1 MTKSAP
7 CATVIPISE
16 KEETMTKEQYRSITQ
31 RARRMAAR
39 LPFGAKAFS
48 IPTYLCAAIYLG
60 MLGLLILR
68 RDSRFFRAALVP
80 ASIFLLVT
88 ALRPAL
94 HRQRPYDAFGI
105 PPVGDFEPNKGK
117 SMPSSHAASA
127 AAISFAVMWVFPT
140 LPVIILMSALCLFI
154 SALRVFTGKHYPS
167 DVIAA
172 LLLAGAISCLGY
184 AV

>member
-1 MTKSAP
+1 
-7 CATVIPISE
+7 
-16 KEETMTKEQYRSITQ
+16 MTKEQYRSITQ
-31 RARRMAAR
+31 HARRMAAR

-80 ASIFLLVT
+80 AGIFLLVT
-88 ALRPAL
+88 ALRPMI
-94 HRQRPYDAFGI
+94 HRQRPYDAFGV

-117 SMPSSHAASA
+117 SMPSRHAASA

-140 LPVIILMSALCLFI
+140 LPVIILMSALCLLV

>member
-1 MTKSAP
+1 
-7 CATVIPISE
+7 
-16 KEETMTKEQYRSITQ
+16 MTKEQYISIT
-31 RARRMAAR
+31 RRTQNVASR

-88 ALRPAL
+88 ALRPMI
-94 HRQRPYDAFGI
+94 HRQRPYDAFGV

-117 SMPSSHAASA
+117 SMPSRHAASA

-154 SALRVFTGKHYPS
+154 SALRVLTGKHYPS

>member
-1 MTKSAP
+1 
-7 CATVIPISE
+7 
-16 KEETMTKEQYRSITQ
+16 MTKEQYRSITQ
-31 RARRMAAR
+31 HARRMAAR

-48 IPTYLCAAIYLG
+48 IPTYLCAAIYIGTLC
-60 MLGLLILR
+60 LLLAQ

-117 SMPSSHAASA
+117 SMPSRHAASA

-140 LPVIILMSALCLFI
+140 LPVIFLMSALCFLV
-154 SALRVFTGKHYPS
+154 SALRVLTGKHYPS

>member
-1 MTKSAP
+1 
-7 CATVIPISE
+7 
-16 KEETMTKEQYRSITQ
+16 MTKEQYRSITQ

-48 IPTYLCAAIYLG
+48 IPTYLCAAIYIGTLC
-60 MLGLLILR
+60 LLLAR

-94 HRQRPYDAFGI
+94 RQRPYDAFGI

-117 SMPSSHAASA
+117 SMPSRHAASA